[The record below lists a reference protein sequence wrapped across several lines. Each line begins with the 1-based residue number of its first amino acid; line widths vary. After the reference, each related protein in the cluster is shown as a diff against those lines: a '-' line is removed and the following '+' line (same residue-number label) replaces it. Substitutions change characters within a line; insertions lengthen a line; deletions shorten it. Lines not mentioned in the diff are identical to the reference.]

1 MHSTPETGIM
11 RGGALPRTLLLVQEV
26 NCGHGW
32 APVGQLRECAVCYHC
47 GLAIDTSNRIDARWQ
62 GLRNSLA
69 GLFCASLGAL
79 DAVRTTTPAA
89 AFPPEGSLP
98 FWPGT
103 RTNATTATSGAH
115 EIRHASLPAEH
126 VCTENLTPFLKLL
139 PCKSQS
145 GLAVLLNPHRLF
157 GADWHGLG
165 VHVRWVADA
174 GVEVRLTFQG
184 VFNPL
189 RAPGARGKSGEYYAS
204 LHVCIC

>member
-1 MHSTPETGIM
+1 MY
-11 RGGALPRTLLLVQEV
+11 RV
-26 NCGHGW
+26 
-32 APVGQLRECAVCYHC
+32 
-47 GLAIDTSNRIDARWQ
+47 DARWQ

-79 DAVRTTTPAA
+79 DAVRTTAPAA
-89 AFPPEGSLP
+89 AFPPEGALP
-98 FWPGT
+98 SWRGAPANGT
-103 RTNATTATSGAH
+103 TTTDAH

-139 PCKSQS
+139 PCKAQS
-145 GLAVLLNPHRLF
+145 GLAALLNPHRLF

-184 VFNPL
+184 VFDPL
-189 RAPGARGKSGEYYAS
+189 RAPGARGKSGKCCVS
-204 LHVCIC
+204 PRG